1 MSDWAVIDDK
11 RRKRRERGREKRRK
25 GRTGGRSMTSRYP
38 FVIYVT
44 RMIWM
49 MQWLWILNSFWIG
62 KISQHGQRWGPRGG
76 RAGLWT
82 KVVGTISSQVIKSVI
97 HNKESTIRHRHIPL
111 HNPEKYLR
119 SLMKSSTS
127 PICSPYFNFWTK
139 PDLAKMASKHN
150 DLDPQTL
157 TIGHQETMWI
167 EAWLPCSPS
176 LSHWVSHL
184 PSWKVLLFLIHCL
197 LYKV

>member
-82 KVVGTISSQVIKSVI
+82 EVIGTISSQVKSVI

-111 HNPEKYLR
+111 QNPEKISQITDEIFNIPNLLPVLQFLNEARFSKDGIETQR
-119 SLMKSSTS
+119 SGSANKTVQHW
-127 PICSPYFNFWTK
+127 WT
-139 PDLAKMASKHN
+139 
-150 DLDPQTL
+150 
-157 TIGHQETMWI
+157 
-167 EAWLPCSPS
+167 
-176 LSHWVSHL
+176 
-184 PSWKVLLFLIHCL
+184 
-197 LYKV
+197 